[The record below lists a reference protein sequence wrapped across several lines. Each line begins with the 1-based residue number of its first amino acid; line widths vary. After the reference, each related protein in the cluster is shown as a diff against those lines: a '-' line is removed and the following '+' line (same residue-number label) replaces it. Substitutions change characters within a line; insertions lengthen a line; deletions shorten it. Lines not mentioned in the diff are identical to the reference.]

1 MGDSSLKKLVRELNQ
16 VCLKL
21 HRDYHINYGGCCF
34 IAYLLMKH
42 FENLNIHPNLII
54 ESEYE
59 EVNRKEFLNCVH
71 YRNNDN
77 CNGLGDNTCRH
88 YFIHIPKIGYVN
100 SGYIEDSNLNK
111 FKGLSSKDVKW
122 IYKSGSWNKDYETKN
137 NAMIGRK
144 ISQVFKKYEDLFK
157 E

>member
-1 MGDSSLKKLVRELNQ
+1 MGNSSLKKLVKELNQ

-21 HRDYHINYGGCCF
+21 NDDYRINYGGCCF
-34 IAYLLMKH
+34 VAYLLMKH
-42 FENLNIHPNLII
+42 FENLNIHPTFII
-54 ESEYE
+54 ESEDE
-59 EVNRKEFLNCVH
+59 EVDCKEFLNCVH
-71 YRNNDN
+71 KRNNDN
-77 CNGLGDNTCRH
+77 CNGLGDNTCHH
-88 YFIHIPKIGYVN
+88 YFIHIPRIGYIN
-100 SGYIEDSNLNK
+100 SEYIADSNLNR

-122 IYKSGSWNKDYETKN
+122 IYKSGSWNDDYKTKN

>member
-1 MGDSSLKKLVRELNQ
+1 
-16 VCLKL
+16 
-21 HRDYHINYGGCCF
+21 
-34 IAYLLMKH
+34 MKH
-42 FENLNIHPNLII
+42 FENLNIHPTLII
-54 ESEYE
+54 ESECD
-59 EVNRKEFLNCVH
+59 EVDRKEFLNCVH
-71 YRNNDN
+71 KRNNDN
-77 CNGLGDNTCRH
+77 CTGLGYNTCHH

-122 IYKSGSWNKDYETKN
+122 IYKSGSWNNDYKTKN

-144 ISQVFKKYEDLFK
+144 ISKVFKKYEDLFK

>member
-1 MGDSSLKKLVRELNQ
+1 MGNRSLKNLVKELNQ

-21 HRDYHINYGGCCF
+21 HDDYRINYGGCCF

-42 FENLNIHPNLII
+42 FENLNIHPTFII
-54 ESEYE
+54 ESDYK
-59 EVNRKEFLNCVH
+59 EVDHKEFLNCVH
-71 YRNNDN
+71 KRNNDN
-77 CNGLGDNTCRH
+77 CNGLGENTCHH
-88 YFIHIPKIGYVN
+88 YFIYIPKIGYVN
-100 SGYIEDSNLNK
+100 PGRIIKSNLNK
-111 FKGLSSKDVKW
+111 FEGLSSKDIKW
-122 IYKSGSWNKDYETKN
+122 IYKSGDWNNDYNTEN